1 MAKLLNDG
9 AGKLP
14 YSGTG
19 VAVGGKE
26 KATKKI
32 KKVSKKRPPQKL

>member
-1 MAKLLNDG
+1 MKQLNDG
-9 AGKLP
+9 IAKLP

-19 VAVGGKE
+19 KAVGAVE